1 MSAFKL
7 QTLKQ
12 RIVAIFLFTALIR
25 VIVFLFFPKLV
36 YTDIAPDEGMYASL
50 AKWLGDS
57 KPVDQF
63 PGYGDVVYRQSK
75 AFVLPASL
83 FYRVG
88 INELDSIR
96 MISSLYGLGSL
107 LIVSIFTIKYLAIN
121 GNQKLEVFRNK
132 LLLLTIAIYALI
144 PSHFL
149 WSILGLRESS
159 VEFWTLLTFLSIYM
173 INKNTKWKLVLW
185 TSAGILG
192 LYMVFNARQQV
203 GWLLFS
209 SLILSSVITWK
220 STKLVV
226 VLTSVVLGL
235 FAGYLINGTYVLS
248 NKSDFVT
255 VSIDDKQVLPNVE
268 VQELCLTE
276 KQIVIYENKKY
287 ECIQKKKSF
296 DIHGFSN
303 PGNVVLNNIEG
314 ISWAQEVRKTGAASE
329 IQTFPCPLIEDSR
342 IAKLSCIAIRAPYMS
357 FTFLTRPLIFVDT
370 TSFVSYFAA
379 AENLLWLIVLS
390 LILFGAIRFRGI
402 LYIKDAL
409 PALIFMGAYVIG
421 AGSYQGNLGTA
432 FRHKS
437 LILWV
442 LLLCVYKV
450 GLAISQDR
458 HKREPRNNS
467 KESAV

>member
-1 MSAFKL
+1 
-7 QTLKQ
+7 
-12 RIVAIFLFTALIR
+12 
-25 VIVFLFFPKLV
+25 
-36 YTDIAPDEGMYASL
+36 
-50 AKWLGDS
+50 
-57 KPVDQF
+57 
-63 PGYGDVVYRQSK
+63 
-75 AFVLPASL
+75 
-83 FYRVG
+83 
-88 INELDSIR
+88 
-96 MISSLYGLGSL
+96 MIS
-107 LIVSIFTIKYLAIN
+107 
-121 GNQKLEVFRNK
+121 
-132 LLLLTIAIYALI
+132 
-144 PSHFL
+144 
-149 WSILGLRESS
+149 
-159 VEFWTLLTFLSIYM
+159 
-173 INKNTKWKLVLW
+173 KNTKWKLVLW
-185 TSAGILG
+185 ASAVILG
-192 LYMVFNARQQV
+192 LSMVFNSRPQV

-209 SLILSSVITWK
+209 SLVLSSVITWK

-235 FAGYLINGTYVLS
+235 FAGNLINGTYVLS
-248 NKSDFVT
+248 NKSDFVP
-255 VSIDDKQVLPNVE
+255 VSIDDKQVSPNVE

-276 KQIVIYENKKY
+276 KQIVIFENKKY
-287 ECIQKKKSF
+287 ECIQKNKSF
-296 DIHGFSN
+296 DIVGFSN

-342 IAKLSCIAIRAPYMS
+342 ITKLSCIAIRAPYMS

-390 LILFGAIRFRGI
+390 LILFGAIRYRGI
-402 LYIKDAL
+402 LYSKEAL

-458 HKREPRNNS
+458 DKREPRNNS